1 MSFTL
6 RKKDGMQKHANNK
19 MENAGEGEEMW
30 GRGEVMEGLVKL
42 GYQGVLSRLGWVFDF
57 VNNRQFQLFFK
68 NHFRT
73 REPLVPSI

>member
-1 MSFTL
+1 
-6 RKKDGMQKHANNK
+6 MQKHANNK
-19 MENAGEGEEMW
+19 MENARVGEEIW
-30 GRGEVMEGLVKL
+30 GGSNGRTCKL

-57 VNNRQFQLFFK
+57 VNNRQFQIFKKK